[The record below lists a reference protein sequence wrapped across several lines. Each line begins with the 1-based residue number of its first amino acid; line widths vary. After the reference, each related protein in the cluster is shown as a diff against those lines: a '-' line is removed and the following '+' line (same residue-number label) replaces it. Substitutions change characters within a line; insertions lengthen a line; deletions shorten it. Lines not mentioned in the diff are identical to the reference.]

1 MAYGRA
7 QQEERT
13 GSYYTYGNVAYE
25 LQPRYVPSPARQE
38 EEEEARKR
46 AARAAEQEERET
58 RLSFAKTLG
67 IAFVLFVGCIAF
79 VGMHVVVDHAEV
91 SLRQQKS
98 KLEDLKAANDVLE
111 AELTAQLD
119 LDYIKQEA
127 TERLGMSEPQSYQM
141 VYIDVPKQSYTVQY
155 DTEDTTEKLSLWG
168 KLLNIFKKD

>member
-1 MAYGRA
+1 
-7 QQEERT
+7 
-13 GSYYTYGNVAYE
+13 
-25 LQPRYVPSPARQE
+25 
-38 EEEEARKR
+38 
-46 AARAAEQEERET
+46 
-58 RLSFAKTLG
+58 
-67 IAFVLFVGCIAF
+67 
-79 VGMHVVVDHAEV
+79 MHVIVDHAEV

-155 DTEDTTEKLSLWG
+155 DTEDTTEQMSLWR